1 MSNKTIPFFIVLLFL
16 YSCLFDK
23 TYNTKTTDINK
34 ICIASGGCYGK
45 CPKLAIEIDSTL
57 NYRFYGGG
65 FSEIKGIYKGKIEK
79 SDWQNICE
87 SLDKIGY
94 KKLDTL
100 YSHSVDDLSIET
112 IIYYSGK
119 KKHIFAQELSLPDSV
134 SKVFIKIINS
144 YKKVKL
150 TKESNN
156 DFDMFKFETKYQY
169 GIPPIPVLPS
179 K

>member
-1 MSNKTIPFFIVLLFL
+1 MSNKTIPYFIVLLFL
-16 YSCLFDK
+16 YCCKLDK
-23 TYNTKTTDINK
+23 KHNTKTTEISK

-57 NYRFYGGG
+57 SYRFYGGG

-79 SDWQNICE
+79 SYWQNICQ
-87 SLDKIGY
+87 SLDEIEYEKSDSFY
-94 KKLDTL
+94 L
-100 YSHSVDDLSIET
+100 HSVDDLSIET

-119 KKHIFAQELSLPDSV
+119 KKHIYAQELSLPDSV

-156 DFDMFKFETKYQY
+156 DFDMFKFETKYQN
-169 GIPPIPVLPS
+169 GIPPIPILPT